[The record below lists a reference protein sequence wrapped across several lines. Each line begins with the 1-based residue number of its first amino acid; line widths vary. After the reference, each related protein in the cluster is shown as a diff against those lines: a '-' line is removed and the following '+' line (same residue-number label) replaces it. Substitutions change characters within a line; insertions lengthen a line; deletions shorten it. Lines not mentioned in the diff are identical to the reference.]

1 MTRRTARI
9 THDEVCRM
17 VKAVSSCGLTIGR
30 VVFDGSTL
38 SVVISGDSG
47 DIPTPAN
54 GQDEKVV
61 PLLREPKL

>member
-1 MTRRTARI
+1 MSRRAARI
-9 THDEVCRM
+9 TRDEVCRM

-47 DIPTPAN
+47 EKPPADIDPAAN
-54 GQDEKVV
+54 DEG
-61 PLLREPKL
+61 LIREPQP